1 VSEAKLQKIVDEL
14 SELKVLDLATLKTM
28 LEKHWGV
35 TAAVATVA
43 GPAASGPVAEAAEE
57 STEFDIILKSVDP
70 TKKIA
75 AIKVVRELTGLG
87 LKEAKEMVEGAPI
100 TMKENASK
108 AEAEDAL
115 KKLAEAGVVGESKG
129 K

>member
-1 VSEAKLQKIVDEL
+1 MSEAKLQKIVEEL

-35 TAAVATVA
+35 TAAVAAVA
-43 GPAASGPVAEAAEE
+43 GPAASGAVAEAAEE

-75 AIKVVRELTGLG
+75 AIKVVREITGLG

-100 TMKENASK
+100 TMKENATK
-108 AEAEDAL
+108 AEAEEAL
-115 KKLAEAGVVGESKG
+115 KKLTEAGVVGESKG

>member
-1 VSEAKLQKIVDEL
+1 MSEAKLQKIVDEL

-35 TAAVATVA
+35 TAAVAAVA

-100 TMKENASK
+100 TMKENATK